1 MPIYWGGLVDDPN
14 DRRGDQDSPP
24 VTLRLRPD
32 RRRTQRGIP
41 EINRR
46 HDDWIWAATSKNPRD
61 GEDRPAAGPPSPR
74 SVN

>member
-1 MPIYWGGLVDDPN
+1 MSDPN
-14 DRRGDQDSPP
+14 DSSRDQLSPP

-46 HDDWIWAATSKNPRD
+46 HDDWIWAAGGS
-61 GEDRPAAGPPSPR
+61 GRPESDNNGPAGPEPPR
-74 SVN
+74 PV